1 MSIDWIQEFSV
12 GISNYDVTQSDFV
25 GANMN
30 AVTKS
35 GGNDFEGAV
44 FGRFPQI
51 RAGFE
56 ALAGTHPFLCRMS
69 GSGSTLFAVYRT
81 EPDRDDAA
89 SRLGGKFGVVAG
101 TQAG

>member
-1 MSIDWIQEFSV
+1 M
-12 GISNYDVTQSDFV
+12 
-25 GANMN
+25 
-30 AVTKS
+30 
-35 GGNDFEGAV
+35 
-44 FGRFPQI
+44 

-81 EPDRDDAA
+81 EQDRDDAA